1 MVQLGD
7 ASDVLDPLSDRL
19 LEPLDEIWVLKP
31 ILKVIGRHLAAK
43 SLALLALG
51 LDLWLMDEL
60 DLRYDDI
67 LLTLE
72 KMYLQLSQVL
82 LDALKSC
89 RC

>member
-1 MVQLGD
+1 VIQLGD

-31 ILKVIGRHLAAK
+31 ILKVIGRHLEAK
-43 SLALLALG
+43 SPALFALG

-60 DLRYDDI
+60 DLRHDDI